1 MKKDKSN
8 KDINIIKSER
18 AQKSKK
24 IFLNNN
30 SNSNKNLI
38 NMRYKNNLTKFSN
51 EIIDDAIN
59 NSIDNLIHMSNPNH
73 LNYNNLKMNNQN
85 LIFYLI

>member
-59 NSIDNLIHMSNPNH
+59 NSIDKLIQMSN
-73 LNYNNLKMNNQN
+73 KNQ
-85 LIFYLI
+85 LRL

>member
-8 KDINIIKSER
+8 KHINIIKSER

-24 IFLNNN
+24 IFLKNN

-38 NMRYKNNLTKFSN
+38 NMRYNNNLTKFSN

-59 NSIDNLIHMSNPNH
+59 NSIDKLIQMSNKSQ
-73 LNYNNLKMNNQN
+73 LR
-85 LIFYLI
+85 F

>member
-24 IFLNNN
+24 FFLNNN

-59 NSIDNLIHMSNPNH
+59 NSIDKLIQMSN
-73 LNYNNLKMNNQN
+73 KNQ
-85 LIFYLI
+85 LRF